1 MDTTQLSHSRQTLP
15 SQHINQHHIPQ
26 HQIHSLESTGD
37 PSTTFPTSYSTPTL
51 YPSAAEDEASRPQS
65 QPHPRSHTTSPSASS
80 STSPTGV
87 FWPLPGH
94 DDHPRPEPEP
104 GHQRASPPNGPSPS
118 DVGAGRPARRVKH
131 CGVGPSRHGPYKA
144 ALMEIRCW
152 DHGCEGRKFSSLGNY
167 RRHLR
172 EKNGQAKVHPCPDCG
187 RVFTRST
194 ARNFHRESGTCG
206 LSPRQLMLQMQ
217 MQMQRQAQM
226 QNPLLY
232 PYSSFNNMASPMVY
246 DSYGGVDWNVP
257 MELYS
262 APGVVLW
269 GSTNG
274 R

>member
-1 MDTTQLSHSRQTLP
+1 MDTQLSLSRQTLP
-15 SQHINQHHIPQ
+15 SQHIHQ
-26 HQIHSLESTGD
+26 HQIPQPQIHDST
-37 PSTTFPTSYSTPTL
+37 TTFPTSYSTPTP
-51 YPSAAEDEASRPQS
+51 YSSASEDEASQPQS
-65 QPHPRSHTTSPSASS
+65 HSHANNTSPSS
-80 STSPTGV
+80 STTSSPSGI
-87 FWPLPGH
+87 FWPLPAH
-94 DDHPRPEPEP
+94 DDQTRAEPEP
-104 GHQRASPPNGPSPS
+104 QASQQRAGPPNGPSAS
-118 DVGAGRPARRVKH
+118 DVGVGRPARRVKH

-144 ALMEIRCW
+144 TLMEIRCW

-217 MQMQRQAQM
+217 MQMQAQM
-226 QNPLLY
+226 QSQLLY
-232 PYSSFNNMASPMVY
+232 PSSSSFNNISSPMVY
-246 DSYGGVDWNVP
+246 DSYVGVDWNVP
-257 MELYS
+257 MDLYS

-269 GSTNG
+269 GGTNG